1 MLIYTVQPGDTIF
14 RIAMRLGSTV
24 ELILAAN
31 QLPNPNQIMPGQKL
45 LVPVLTGTVVRVQPG
60 DSLFRI
66 AQRFD
71 LPVEVIAAANNLTPP
86 YVIVP
91 GQTLQIPLI
100 LVNTKGCIAYQTT
113 RANGV
118 WDTWLRSPSQ
128 VGSTRLTFNLG
139 GPATVP
145 TWSPD
150 GSQVALVSPGGTLY
164 VVDATTRQSRMLL
177 GGLGEFAEFAWAPDN
192 QSIAVT
198 VLGQIILVNAQM
210 GATSFVT
217 NGEAPAFLPGG
228 NAIIF
233 TRAASNGQQLLTV
246 NVDGT
251 NQRLITT
258 ISGPD
263 PVSQLNVDP
272 SGQLVALMQS
282 GPEKS
287 IVLIAE
293 LASGRVFTTPL
304 TVVGRDFFPRWSPDG
319 QTLAYNS
326 TIEQPTGLTGQIR
339 LVDRQGNLLT
349 DLTDTACL
357 GERIA
362 WSPDG
367 QYISYPNCLS
377 RLPQISLVG
386 LHRSPVQITAHGINV
401 HPNWR
406 FQNCAANS
414 AP

>member
-1 MLIYTVQPGDTIF
+1 
-14 RIAMRLGSTV
+14 MRLGSTV
-24 ELILAAN
+24 ALILAAN
-31 QLPNPNQIMPGQKL
+31 QLPDPNLITPGQKL

-86 YVIVP
+86 YVIFP
-91 GQTLQIPLI
+91 GQVLQVPLI
-100 LVNTKGCIAYQTT
+100 LVNTVGCIAYEST
-113 RANGV
+113 RANGI

-145 TWSPD
+145 MWSPD

-164 VVDATTRQSRMLL
+164 VVNATTRQSRMLL
-177 GGLGEFAEFAWAPDN
+177 GGLGEFANFAWAPDS
-192 QSIAVT
+192 QSIAVD
-198 VLGQIILVNAQM
+198 VLGQIILVNVQTA
-210 GATSFVT
+210 ATTFVT
-217 NGEAPAFLPGG
+217 NGEAPAFLPDGQT
-228 NAIIF
+228 IIF
-233 TRAASNGQQLLTV
+233 TRAASNGQQILTV
-246 NVDGT
+246 NLDGT

-258 ISGPD
+258 ISGSD
-263 PVSQLNVDP
+263 AISQLNVDP
-272 SGQLVALMQS
+272 SGQLVAFMQS
-282 GPEKS
+282 GPERS
-287 IVLIAE
+287 IVLTAE
-293 LASGRVFTTPL
+293 LTSGRVFTTPL
-304 TVVGRDFFPRWSPDG
+304 TAIGRDFFPRWSPDG

-326 TIEQPTGLTGQIR
+326 TLEQPTGLTGQIR
-339 LVDRQGNLLT
+339 LVDRQGHLLA

-377 RLPQISLVG
+377 RLPQITLVG

-406 FQNCAANS
+406 SQNCPSDN